1 MCREERG
8 TDKSADKCRLRYR
21 VFRQHYPA
29 LTRLQALM
37 PFSVIDATGSL
48 EECEA
53 QIAHELRYQSSLDL
67 DERTYAAVARIPLA
81 REVVQHSR
89 QHLVQ
94 RLDEYQLSHTET
106 FHKVRPGTDAAW
118 VLRNG
123 VGGVMWGLAWRWL
136 LLQGR
141 ARECVCV
148 CVEAQLLQRSR
159 CVSGAAKAAGVQ
171 CTPEMLGGCIPTLA
185 RVAG

>member
-1 MCREERG
+1 VCREERG

-29 LTRLQALM
+29 LTQLQSLM

-94 RLDEYQLSHTET
+94 RLDEYQLSQTET
-106 FHKVRPGTDAAW
+106 FHKVWPPAHRAFRPAACPPPMSGHACTLGAGPL
-118 VLRNG
+118 VMASPAACPPPTRLGAHTCVGAPLG
-123 VGGVMWGLAWRWL
+123 VAFS
-136 LLQGR
+136 Q
-141 ARECVCV
+141 
-148 CVEAQLLQRSR
+148 
-159 CVSGAAKAAGVQ
+159 
-171 CTPEMLGGCIPTLA
+171 
-185 RVAG
+185 